1 MNVLKTLPK
10 RSLGMKC
17 KRLHDWREKI
27 DLSPY
32 KKEIAD
38 SARKRESQKKGYK
51 TSRQWSKQSTNL
63 TGLKGEYA
71 FHLCTGLPIDL
82 SLNAHGDSGADF
94 DYEGILY
101 DVKTTLHQGSNP
113 ALLEMPDKKLI
124 PHVYV
129 LVRIKDWEA
138 RIIGY
143 ATKKQM
149 RHSQKR
155 DFSNGDRLSV
165 LESEMKE
172 LKQDTIPPLVP
183 SVSTEPRIAEQ
194 RSAAQKIHT
203 GTVIT
208 LPECDRK
215 KPLEKKHCFP
225 HGPFEKRASIK
236 SQWDAL
242 YCKKCGRFYGYSRE
256 PQLIED
262 E

>member
-1 MNVLKTLPK
+1 MKTLLK
-10 RSLGMKC
+10 RILEMT
-17 KRLHDWREKI
+17 RIQLHDWRAEI

-32 KKEIAD
+32 KKKIE
-38 SARKRESQKKGYK
+38 SAAKKRESQKKGYI

-63 TGLKGEYA
+63 TGIKGEYA

-82 SLNAHGDSGADF
+82 SLNAHGDFGADF
-94 DYEGILY
+94 KYEEIFY
-101 DVKTTLHQGSNP
+101 DIKTTLYQGDDP

-129 LVRIKDWEA
+129 LVRINDWKA
-138 RIIGY
+138 KLIGY
-143 ATKKQM
+143 ATRKQM

-155 DFSNGDRLSV
+155 DFSNGDRLSI
-165 LESEMKE
+165 LQSEMKE
-172 LKQDTIPPLVP
+172 LNQNTIPPLVP

-194 RSAAQKIHT
+194 RSALQKKHT
-203 GTVIT
+203 DTVII

-215 KPLEKKHCFP
+215 TSQENMHCFP
-225 HGPFEKRASIK
+225 HGPFEKREAKS

-242 YCKKCGRFYGYSRE
+242 YCTKCGRFYGYSRE

-262 E
+262 D

>member
-1 MNVLKTLPK
+1 
-10 RSLGMKC
+10 MKC
-17 KRLHDWREKI
+17 KNLHDWRKSI

-32 KKEIAD
+32 KKDIE
-38 SARKRESQKKGYK
+38 SAAKKRESQKKGYAS
-51 TSRQWSKQSTNL
+51 SRQWSKQATNL
-63 TGLKGEYA
+63 TGIKGEYA

-94 DYEGILY
+94 IYEDILY
-101 DVKTTLHQGSNP
+101 DIKTTLYQGNNP
-113 ALLEMPDKKLI
+113 ALLEMPGKKLI

-129 LVRIKDWEA
+129 LMRVSDWKA
-138 RIIGY
+138 RVIGY

-149 RHSQKR
+149 RNSHQR

-194 RSAAQKIHT
+194 RSAAQRMHT

-208 LPECDRK
+208 LPECDREI
-215 KPLEKKHCFP
+215 KPEGDYCFP
-225 HGPFEKRASIK
+225 HGPFERRESKT
-236 SQWDAL
+236 SQFEAL
-242 YCKKCGRFYGYSRE
+242 YCKKCGKFYGYSRD

-262 E
+262 D